1 MVIFETERQGSLRR
15 KERTIPEE
23 ARKGRHKKEILLQ
36 DDDEEEEEYDGDGDD
51 DYKKIPTMAQ
61 EIEHKFKEFGLNSE
75 KDRSLIKR
83 REDGYTSHHE
93 EDIHNIMQ
101 LYLGH
106 TAID

>member
-1 MVIFETERQGSLRR
+1 
-15 KERTIPEE
+15 
-23 ARKGRHKKEILLQ
+23 
-36 DDDEEEEEYDGDGDD
+36 
-51 DYKKIPTMAQ
+51 MAQ
-61 EIEHKFKEFGLNSE
+61 EIEHKFKELGLNSE